1 MSSVLRTAPP
11 TAAARTS
18 ADAPAGGAVRVRLE
32 GVGRRFGDHVV
43 LDGVDLDVAPG
54 EVVALLGPSGC
65 GKSTLLR
72 AVAGLDG
79 VDDGRVVLDG
89 APVRDHD
96 PRCAIAFQEPR
107 LLPWRTV
114 EQNVRLAMPRPQRGR
129 DLDGLFDSL
138 GLTPWRTRYPGALS
152 LGMARRVALARALAQ
167 APRILVLDEPFVSL
181 DDASAAALRGLV
193 VDSVGGTGMGVL
205 MVTHN
210 VAEAI
215 AIADSLVLVSARP
228 ARRVATVALD
238 RPREARDRPWA
249 DATRADLARR
259 YPGIIAV

>member
-1 MSSVLRTAPP
+1 MSAAGDEPGAGDGPGAGPAALTVDIRSKVYGAGGPEPVEAVRDLRFSLRTKEI
-11 TAAARTS
+11 TC
-18 ADAPAGGAVRVRLE
+18 LI
-32 GVGRRFGDHVV
+32 
-43 LDGVDLDVAPG
+43 
-54 EVVALLGPSGC
+54 GPSGA
-65 GKSTLLR
+65 GKTTTLRILL
-72 AVAGLDG
+72 GLDAAY
-79 VDDGRVVLDG
+79 DGSVT
-89 APVRDHD
+89 PD
-96 PRCAIAFQEPR
+96 PETAGIAMVFQEPR

-114 EQNVRLAMPRPQRGR
+114 EQNVRLALPRAARGR